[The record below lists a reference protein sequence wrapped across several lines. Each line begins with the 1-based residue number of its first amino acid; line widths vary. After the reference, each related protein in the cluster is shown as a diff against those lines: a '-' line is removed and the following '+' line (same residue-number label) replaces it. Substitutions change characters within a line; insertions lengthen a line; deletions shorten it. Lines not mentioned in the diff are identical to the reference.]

1 MNRNNGPSAA
11 EIKRAE
17 DLKLALSSL
26 KDKIEANK
34 KFRELLANEITI
46 LELEL
51 PATRSK
57 LHSRLHILETAL
69 DQKKHADQSDELLY
83 EVLEERAEASPVC
96 RHCCG
101 HGKQIREHHPHEP
114 WTADGPFESQPN
126 CIPCLGLGWKKP
138 PLFRDLE

>member
-26 KDKIEANK
+26 KDKIEADK

-51 PATRSK
+51 PGTKSELGVHLDVMK
-57 LHSRLHILETAL
+57 TVLDNKKHGDLLNELLYKAL
-69 DQKKHADQSDELLY
+69 DQ
-83 EVLEERAEASPVC
+83 RAEASLVC

-101 HGKQIREHHPHEP
+101 HGKQIREHHLHEP
-114 WTADGPFESQPN
+114 WTADGPFESQPD

-138 PLFRDLE
+138 PLFQDLE